1 MDARW
6 QMNGWRLSAVFF
18 LFGVALLL
26 VAFTQAAAIPR
37 QAHDDFAALVRA
49 HGGGMSHSATY
60 PDTYRQMSANRR
72 MLQNAYLGGSGLVL
86 FTLGCVGL
94 MRSAGSPVEEAFD

>member
-1 MDARW
+1 MHERW

-37 QAHDDFAALVRA
+37 HAHEDFAALVRA

-60 PDTYRQMSANRR
+60 PDTYRLMSANRR
-72 MLQNAYLGGSGLVL
+72 MLQNVYLGGSGLVL
-86 FTLGCVGL
+86 FTVGCVGL
-94 MRSAGSPVEEAFD
+94 MRSAWSPVEEVSG